1 MDMGRPSHKEINR
14 KINEAKEAVSK
25 NKISILNP
33 VSLAVDA
40 LELGLDLRSIS
51 NTLTGLLEEITPG
64 HYVGLYPPQ
73 RSYED
78 EIKDCELFAFRWLSK
93 RLGCRTYLKFAIKD
107 NRMWLVSFHEDRKGK
122 KRK

>member
-1 MDMGRPSHKEINR
+1 MDMGRPSQKELNR
-14 KINEAKEAVSK
+14 KINEATEAVSK